1 MKHVSHRKPD
11 PRLKAIKVYVGEEEE
26 AALQSHVHLIDSNCS
41 EFLRH
46 LGMAA
51 IAEYQANSTRHPV
64 GDEGAYEGLG
74 KAYRE
79 RCNTGIPAGRRGI
92 SDRYMVRRD
101 PPCVRK
107 SLPAASRGVSTVPRL
122 RL

>member
-1 MKHVSHRKPD
+1 MKTVSHRKPD

-41 EFLRH
+41 EFLRRAA
-46 LGMAA
+46 MTA
-51 IAEYQANSTRHPV
+51 IAHHQAQSTRFPF
-64 GDEGAYEGLG
+64 DEEGASEGLV
-74 KAYRE
+74 KSR
-79 RCNTGIPAGRRGI
+79 RDKCDFVVPAGRHAN

-101 PPCVRK
+101 PPCVRRA
-107 SLPAASRGVSTVPRL
+107 LPAASRGVHAVQRL